1 MADYDVVI
9 IGAGAAGLAAAS
21 ALVHAGHT
29 VALVEAR
36 DRIGGRV
43 YTIRPPGATLPI
55 ELGAD
60 FVHGRPEETFAIAA
74 AAGLRLYE
82 QTGNSWAARDGRLQ
96 SDDDDDDE
104 ANDDTKGDEADVGAI
119 FAAIRNWQGEDRT
132 LQSLLDEQFAGERWS
147 AARARIRGYAEG
159 FDAAEV
165 DRVSVA
171 WLRQTELASDAI
183 DGDRQFRMLDGYDRV
198 LAWLGGS
205 PGVAA
210 GLRLETVAREVRW
223 QRGHVEVHLESPA
236 GAPLGEISARAA
248 LITVPLAVLRRSF
261 DDPEAPGALRL
272 LPEPPG
278 KREALASLEMGHATK
293 VVVIFKEI
301 FWDKLPQAR
310 RASRQHTALPRLS
323 FLFSDDPVMATWW
336 TSHPVVA
343 PMLTGW
349 AAGPRAARMATMTSE
364 EIADE
369 AVAAL
374 SRALDMSRSD
384 LDQLVMSK
392 FVHNWSADPFS
403 SGGYS
408 YVCAGGLTAPGAL
421 AEPVDETLFFAGEAT
436 DTQGETGTVHAALQT
451 GHRAAEEIG
460 RALANMSAS

>member
-1 MADYDVVI
+1 MSGIMTDYDVVI

-21 ALVHAGHT
+21 ALARVGRA
-29 VALVEAR
+29 VALIEAR

-60 FVHGRPEETFAIAA
+60 FVHGRPAETFAIAA
-74 AAGLRLYE
+74 GAGLRLYE

-96 SDDDDDDE
+96 NDDDDE
-104 ANDDTKGDEADVGAI
+104 TDDDETDDDDEGNVGAI

-132 LQSLLDEQFAGERWS
+132 LQSLLDERFTGERW
-147 AARARIRGYAEG
+147 AAAQARIRGYAEG

-183 DGDRQFRMLDGYDRV
+183 DGDRQFRVLDGYDRV
-198 LAWLGGS
+198 LAWLGDSLG
-205 PGVAA
+205 PLADV
-210 GLRLETVAREVRW
+210 RLETVAREVRW
-223 QRGHVEVHLESPA
+223 QRGHVTARLESPD

-248 LITVPLAVLRRSF
+248 LITVPLAVLKRSF
-261 DDPEAPGALRL
+261 DDPASSGALRL

-278 KREALASLEMGHATK
+278 KREALAYLEMGHAMK
-293 VVVIFKEI
+293 VVLLFKEV
-301 FWDKLPQAR
+301 FWDKLPQVR
-310 RASRQHTALPRLS
+310 RANRESIALPRLS
-323 FLFSDDPVMATWW
+323 FLFSNDAVMPTWW
-336 TSHPVVA
+336 TPHPVVA

-349 AAGPRAARMATMTSE
+349 AAGPRAARMAAMSDE

-369 AVAAL
+369 AIAAL
-374 SRALDMSRSD
+374 SRALSMGRAD
-384 LDQLVMSK
+384 LDALLTGR
-392 FVHNWSADPFS
+392 FNYNWSADPFS

-408 YVCAGGLTAPGAL
+408 YVCAGGLSAPGAL
-421 AEPVDETLFFAGEAT
+421 GEPVDETLFFAGEAT
-436 DTQGETGTVHAALQT
+436 DTQGDTGTVHAALQT
-451 GHRAAEEIG
+451 
-460 RALANMSAS
+460 